1 MPISKGING
10 LTKLGRRQAAYFTG
24 IASNDADKVYTT
36 ATGDAYEYQ
45 TDGTLTINATIVNAN
60 HVKTGTDIRDRN
72 YIGVDPG
79 SFNGAKSVEYLA
91 TGGGG
96 SGGGLWSPTLG
107 GGGGGGGAA
116 IHGNSPLVPAPLRSG
131 TAFTFVNSGGVAT
144 RFNEVNGTVVLG
156 ALVIDIGA
164 GGSSG
169 SAGETTTAAF
179 PVPFTA
185 EHGSSS
191 ISAEGGAGGGQGGG
205 TAGSAS
211 PVGSGGGGGSNNGGA
226 GPGGPRGNAGGAGGG
241 PGYQDNPGG
250 GGGAGGGSGG
260 TGPAGGNAG
269 GSGATGTTLTIPG
282 RPVSTTLS
290 LTGGGGG
297 GGRSG
302 QPGPTH
308 GSRYPS
314 KSNGGAGTGSGAGGS
329 SAPNTNAAGGG
340 GGGGYNSTPGSGG
353 NGIVIMVIN

>member
-1 MPISKGING
+1 MSISKGING
-10 LTKLGRRQAAYFTG
+10 LTKLGRRQASYFTV
-24 IASNDADKVYTT
+24 ASNDADKAYTT

-45 TDGTLTINATIVNAN
+45 TDGTLTINATVVNAN

-79 SFNGAKSVEYLA
+79 SFHGAKTSVEYLA

-96 SGGGLWSPTLG
+96 GGGSIWSPTLG

-116 IHGNSPLVPAPLRSG
+116 LHGTSPLVPEPLRSG
-131 TAFTFVNSGGVAT
+131 TAFKFLGSGGGAA
-144 RFNEVNGTVVLG
+144 RFSEDKGNVIGVF
-156 ALVIDIGA
+156 AIDIGA
-164 GGSSG
+164 GGIVN
-169 SAGETTTAAF
+169 ADGETTTAAF
-179 PVPFTA
+179 PVPFAA
-185 EHGSSS
+185 EYGSSS
-191 ISAEGGAGGGQGGG
+191 ISAEGGSGGGSGGG
-205 TAGSAS
+205 TAGRPSS
-211 PVGSGGGGGSNNGGA
+211 VGSGGGGGSNSGGA

-241 PGYQDNPGG
+241 SGYQDSSGG
-250 GGGAGGGSGG
+250 GGGAGGGTGG

-269 GSGATGTTLTIPG
+269 GNGSTGTPLTIPG

-314 KSNGGAGTGSGAGGS
+314 KSSGTAGTGSGAGGS

-340 GGGGYNSTPGSGG
+340 SGGGYNSSTYTGG